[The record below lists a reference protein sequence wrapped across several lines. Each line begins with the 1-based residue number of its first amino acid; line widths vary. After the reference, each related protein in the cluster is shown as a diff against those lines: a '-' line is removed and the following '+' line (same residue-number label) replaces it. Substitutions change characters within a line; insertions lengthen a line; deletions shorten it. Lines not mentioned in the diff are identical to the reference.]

1 MKPKNKNQIKSEG
14 ILGKIR
20 EYANSDDSTNTQKE
34 IGNFIINNYEDL
46 PDMQLKEFINIVNAS
61 KSTVIRFLKKFG
73 LNGYK
78 ELVFRIESEING
90 YELDVPYIDNE
101 DMVGFKISRFF
112 SIINLHDEK
121 NNFTPS
127 EKKVFNYLMN
137 NLKKIPD
144 LSIEDFANKTDVSTA
159 TVSNFI
165 SNQLNVDNYLE
176 LKKML
181 SEHFGRQ
188 EALINLS
195 PGTYNSYSYKPENSL
210 LDLDTISS
218 LLSSIESNIY
228 RLLGNKD
235 SSINKNFGDLIKNAT
250 NILIFD
256 LQNTAVNLLHDN
268 LNDLGFTNFHVDSY
282 EKALK
287 KIVYLR
293 KNRDIQKQTE
303 VSIHENNLI
312 IIMATDKY
320 NKKINDIID
329 KSIKNNFSI
338 ILFEASHTSK
348 AIGEY
353 PEIDLRINIGD
364 SFIVNENN
372 TRETITLTIIM
383 EILINQFKKSIW

>member
-1 MKPKNKNQIKSEG
+1 MKIEDNNQIKSG
-14 ILGKIR
+14 GTLQKIR
-20 EYANSDDSTNTQKE
+20 QYVNSDNSTKTQKE
-34 IGNFIINNYEDL
+34 IGNFILNNYESL

-61 KSTVIRFLKKFG
+61 KSTVIRFLKGFG

-90 YELDVPYIDNE
+90 YDLDVPQVDTE
-101 DMVGFKISRFF
+101 DREGFKISRFF
-112 SIINLHDEK
+112 SIINLYDEK

-127 EKKVFNYLMN
+127 EKKVFNFLMK
-137 NLKKIPD
+137 NLKKISD
-144 LSIEDFANKTDVSTA
+144 LSIENFAKKTDVSTA

-188 EALINLS
+188 EALTNLS

-210 LDLDTISS
+210 LELDTVSS

-228 RLLGNKD
+228 RFLGNKD
-235 SSINKNFGDLIKNAT
+235 SSINKNFGDLIKNAA

-256 LQNTAVNLLHDN
+256 LQNISVNLLHDN
-268 LNDLGFTNFHVDSY
+268 LTDLGFINFLVDSY

-287 KIVYLR
+287 KIDLLR
-293 KNRDIQKQTE
+293 KNRDIQKKTGD
-303 VSIHENNLI
+303 STNENNLI

-320 NKKINDIID
+320 DKKINDIID
-329 KSIKNNFSI
+329 KSINNNFSI
-338 ILFEASHTSK
+338 ILFEANHTFK

-372 TRETITLTIIM
+372 TRETITLTIIL
-383 EILINQFKKSIW
+383 EILINQFKKI

>member
-383 EILINQFKKSIW
+383 EILINQFKKSI

>member
-1 MKPKNKNQIKSEG
+1 
-14 ILGKIR
+14 
-20 EYANSDDSTNTQKE
+20 
-34 IGNFIINNYEDL
+34 
-46 PDMQLKEFINIVNAS
+46 
-61 KSTVIRFLKKFG
+61 
-73 LNGYK
+73 
-78 ELVFRIESEING
+78 
-90 YELDVPYIDNE
+90 VPYIDNE
-101 DMVGFKISRFF
+101 DKVGFKISRFF

-383 EILINQFKKSIW
+383 EILINQFKKSI

>member
-1 MKPKNKNQIKSEG
+1 MKPKHKNQIKSEG

-20 EYANSDDSTNTQKE
+20 EYVNSDDSTNTQKE

-101 DMVGFKISRFF
+101 DKVGFKISRFF

-383 EILINQFKKSIW
+383 EILINQFKKSI